1 LGEEETLE
9 ESTEAERVDV
19 AEGEVEPETVGE
31 VVEVELRAAVE
42 EAVPKAVGSSQE
54 DKTKD

>member
-1 LGEEETLE
+1 LGGEGTLE
-9 ESTEAERVDV
+9 ESTEAERVEV

-54 DKTKD
+54 D